1 MPKNEEIL
9 SFVGESR
16 RGFVRKVIVGTAF
29 VTPLI
34 ASFSMDSH
42 KAAAAGYSLNSNQTV
57 QGITACFKQ
66 FSVDHNLF
74 GLVKCVIGEIL

>member
-9 SFVGESR
+9 GFVGESR

-42 KAAAAGYSLNSNQTV
+42 KAAASGFNLTSNQTI
-57 QGITACFKQ
+57 QGITACFRQ
-66 FSVDHNLF
+66 YGQDHNLVNLIRCIF
-74 GLVKCVIGEIL
+74 RG